1 MGRSY
6 YVEESV
12 GQYLSELN
20 DKPKA
25 LVTGLLIGQC
35 AQQRDYVLLAIRTPP
50 KEEGSEKSANYHS
63 NLSNIDEEWI
73 TTHANQVSRMLP
85 GGLLVLGVFT
95 IAVPEVAKEI
105 QNTLR
110 KLVFSVEKTIARK
123 RLWKTSDD
131 DMSDR
136 VALHLCS
143 VTKKYPFYNSLAC
156 RFWFVSKRCVRHA
169 EMVHNQSYSLKLP
182 TAAKEIQEFCGE
194 QCFRLKQCRTVKL
207 NFAKST
213 AKPADWKYQNGLAT
227 SWASL
232 ECTINVNIHIPL
244 PATSASHDL
253 EKNTRNG
260 IARWAK
266 QIEGAVFLING
277 QVKDD
282 DSDLVEGQ
290 KKSTRN
296 MPSATQTFDVQVLT
310 QLSQSSNSR
319 STATVQV
326 CSGSINLKGALK
338 CKAYIHNNKP
348 KVKDAVKA
356 LKQDIINTLSD
367 GCEILFEDM
376 PINETSQEK
385 GSKREYHT
393 LPCRVFGPIAGSNV
407 LLCDYK
413 FGDETV
419 KEIQEHFL
427 EMLDQAVQTED
438 LYTVEEMNTVEVIPP
453 KEFQDDVQQKR
464 LTKEVVLL
472 KLHQNIGLVI
482 AVAVAISAAA
492 FSFNYFS
499 D

>member
-25 LVTGLLIGQC
+25 LVTGLFIGQC

-50 KEEGSEKSANYHS
+50 KEEGSEKSANYYS

-143 VTKKYPFYNSLAC
+143 VTKKIF
-156 RFWFVSKRCVRHA
+156 
-169 EMVHNQSYSLKLP
+169 
-182 TAAKEIQEFCGE
+182 
-194 QCFRLKQCRTVKL
+194 CRTYDVQDP
-207 NFAKST
+207 KST
-213 AKPADWKYQNGLAT
+213 AKPADWKYQNGLAS

-348 KVKDAVKA
+348 RVKDAVKA

-367 GCEILFEDM
+367 RCEILFEDM